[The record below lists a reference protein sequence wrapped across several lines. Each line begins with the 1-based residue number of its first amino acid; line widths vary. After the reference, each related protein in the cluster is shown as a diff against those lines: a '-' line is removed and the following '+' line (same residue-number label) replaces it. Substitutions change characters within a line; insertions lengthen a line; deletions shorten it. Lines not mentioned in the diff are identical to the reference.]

1 MIPIVMKNPRS
12 LVPGL
17 LVAVL
22 HVQHPRRHQHQVQPQ
37 HCARQLRLSGEFSAS
52 LRHPQLDDQATTLL
66 GYLNSCLNPIIYTI
80 FNPEFRKAFKR
91 VLGLGH

>member
-1 MIPIVMKNPRS
+1 MMKIIK
-12 LVPGL
+12 
-17 LVAVL
+17 
-22 HVQHPRRHQHQVQPQ
+22 
-37 HCARQLRLSGEFSAS
+37 FSTK
-52 LRHPQLDDQATTLL
+52 PTFQATTLL